1 MRIQPWEQQS
11 LLVLALAFASLTP
24 AHADENLQTVLDAS
38 LKTTREAH
46 HLPALAALVQVQ
58 GHVAAQGAFGL
69 RALGHAEVV
78 TTDDLWHI
86 GSDTKAFTST
96 MIARLVDRGVMKF
109 EDTLAVC
116 FPDDAAT
123 MNEAYRSVTV
133 AQLLSHMAG
142 LPGLTDGKEL
152 AAYFAV
158 IKGIKDLKAQRA
170 ALVRSYLSRPPALK
184 PGTQFQYSNLGFI
197 IAGAAAERR
206 TGKAWEELVRTE
218 VFALLGITHAGFG
231 APGSSAV
238 FDQPRGHEERDG
250 KLVALDPASSD
261 ADNPPSL
268 GPAGTI
274 HISLHDWMLF
284 AQDQLDGVHGHGKL
298 LKPETYRR
306 LHTPIS
312 SNGQYAMG
320 WGAKLGADGVPL
332 LLTHTGSNGFWM
344 VDVRIMPKHDIIILT
359 ATNAGTDDA
368 DKALKDLRA
377 ALNAQLH
384 PFD

>member
-1 MRIQPWEQQS
+1 MRIQSRKQQC
-11 LLVLALAFASLTP
+11 LMVLALALAPLSAAL
-24 AHADENLQTVLDAS
+24 ADDNLQTVLDAS
-38 LKTTREAH
+38 LRTTREAH
-46 HLPALAALVQVQ
+46 HLPAIAALVQVQ
-58 GHVAAQGAFGL
+58 GHVAAQGALGV
-69 RALGHAEVV
+69 RALGHPDVV

-86 GSDTKAFTST
+86 GSDTKAFTAT

-109 EDTLAVC
+109 EDPLAVC
-116 FPDDAAT
+116 FPEHAAT

-142 LPGLTDGKEL
+142 LPSLTDDKDL
-152 AAYFAV
+152 PAYFAV
-158 IKGIKDLKAQRA
+158 IKGIKDIQVQRA
-170 ALVRSYLSRPPALK
+170 ALARAYLSQPPALK

-206 TGKAWEELVRTE
+206 AGKPWEELIRTE
-218 VFALLGITHAGFG
+218 VFAPLGITHAGFG

-238 FDQPRGHEERDG
+238 VDQPRGHDVRNG
-250 KLVALDPASSD
+250 KLVALDPASRD

-298 LKPETYRR
+298 LKPDTYRR

-320 WGAKLGADGVPL
+320 WGAKLGVDGVPL

-344 VDVRIMPKHDIIILT
+344 ADVRIMPKHDIIVLT

-368 DKALKDLRA
+368 DKALKELRA